1 MKRKLSLFL
10 IAFGAFIVI
19 YPVIFLLAG
28 SFMHPAE
35 LEEHLAPIVSPASQ
49 GFADWSLLPQIP
61 TLRSYAKVLLEEPQF
76 FMVFWNSVKIVA
88 GVVAGQLLF
97 GVPAA
102 WGFARYEFRLKKL
115 LFFIYIILMMLP
127 FQVIMLSQYLVLR
140 ELSLLDSLWA
150 IILPGAFSTFPVF
163 VLYNFFRAIPES
175 IMESARI
182 DGASEFQIFFK
193 IGIPLGK
200 TGIIAALL
208 LQFLEYWNVVEQPLI
223 FLDREELW
231 PLTSY
236 LPEISLENAGQS
248 LVAAVITLVPTMIL
262 FFLCKDHLEKGI
274 VASAVKE

>member
-102 WGFARYEFRLKKL
+102 H
-115 LFFIYIILMMLP
+115 
-127 FQVIMLSQYLVLR
+127 S
-140 ELSLLDSLWA
+140 WA
-150 IILPGAFSTFPVF
+150 NRWA
-163 VLYNFFRAIPES
+163 
-175 IMESARI
+175 
-182 DGASEFQIFFK
+182 
-193 IGIPLGK
+193 
-200 TGIIAALL
+200 
-208 LQFLEYWNVVEQPLI
+208 W
-223 FLDREELW
+223 
-231 PLTSY
+231 
-236 LPEISLENAGQS
+236 
-248 LVAAVITLVPTMIL
+248 
-262 FFLCKDHLEKGI
+262 H
-274 VASAVKE
+274 

>member
-1 MKRKLSLFL
+1 M
-10 IAFGAFIVI
+10 
-19 YPVIFLLAG
+19 
-28 SFMHPAE
+28 
-35 LEEHLAPIVSPASQ
+35 
-49 GFADWSLLPQIP
+49 
-61 TLRSYAKVLLEEPQF
+61 VLL
-76 FMVFWNSVKIVA
+76 NSVKIVA
-88 GVVAGQLLF
+88 WVVEGQLLF
-97 GVPAA
+97 WRACCLGIC
-102 WGFARYEFRLKKL
+102 RYEFRLKKL
-115 LFFIYIILMMLP
+115 LF
-127 FQVIMLSQYLVLR
+127 LSTYFDDAPVSGDHAVSVSGA
-140 ELSLLDSLWA
+140 EMLSLLDSLWA

-231 PLTSY
+231 PLTLY

>member
-76 FMVFWNSVKIVA
+76 FMVFWNSVKIVV

-231 PLTSY
+231 PLTLY

-262 FFLCKDHLEKGI
+262 FFLCKDHLVKGI

>member
-1 MKRKLSLFL
+1 
-10 IAFGAFIVI
+10 
-19 YPVIFLLAG
+19 
-28 SFMHPAE
+28 
-35 LEEHLAPIVSPASQ
+35 
-49 GFADWSLLPQIP
+49 
-61 TLRSYAKVLLEEPQF
+61 
-76 FMVFWNSVKIVA
+76 
-88 GVVAGQLLF
+88 
-97 GVPAA
+97 
-102 WGFARYEFRLKKL
+102 
-115 LFFIYIILMMLP
+115 MLP

-231 PLTSY
+231 PLTLY

-262 FFLCKDHLEKGI
+262 FFLCKDSK
-274 VASAVKE
+274 

>member
-76 FMVFWNSVKIVA
+76 FMVFWNSVKIVV

-182 DGASEFQIFFK
+182 DYK
-193 IGIPLGK
+193 
-200 TGIIAALL
+200 
-208 LQFLEYWNVVEQPLI
+208 
-223 FLDREELW
+223 
-231 PLTSY
+231 
-236 LPEISLENAGQS
+236 
-248 LVAAVITLVPTMIL
+248 
-262 FFLCKDHLEKGI
+262 C
-274 VASAVKE
+274 